1 MWLSRFKYYCTIHLT
16 IKETEEPKSNSLLWN
31 TIPTML
37 LDTKTIHSPNFLCFF
52 NILLPKHFLQTILNQ
67 NSRNSNEQLMGEVSS
82 RSPSLIKLSKISYV
96 VLKNGPKMSK
106 ALCLILNAK
115 SSSSRIKTRLN
126 FKVSHHRFL
135 RRCLLLILDYSYKW
149 FQNIH

>member
-31 TIPTML
+31 TIPRML
-37 LDTKTIHSPNFLCFF
+37 LDTRAIHSPNFLYFF
-52 NILLPKHFLQTILNQ
+52 NILLPKHFLQTILKKKI
-67 NSRNSNEQLMGEVSS
+67 SRNSNEQLMGEVSS
-82 RSPSLIKLSKISYV
+82 RSPSLIKLSKISCV
-96 VLKNGPKMSK
+96 VLKSGPKISK

-115 SSSSRIKTRLN
+115 SSSSRIQTQLN
-126 FKVSHHRFL
+126 FKVSYHRL
-135 RRCLLLILDYSYKW
+135 RRYLLLILDYSYKW